1 MLLFFGLVQHVVWLI
16 EDGDG
21 HATRADTVV
30 VFVSFYKLRAR
41 G

>member
-1 MLLFFGLVQHVVWLI
+1 MLLFFGLVQHVVGLTN
-16 EDGDG
+16 DGDG

-30 VFVSFYKLRAR
+30 VFVSFFKLRAR